1 MAETREFP
9 EKKEQCFVI
18 MPISDQGDYPKGHF
32 DKVYQQIFKPAIES
46 AGYEAYRV
54 DENKICDSIMKKI
67 FDAIYNCP
75 MAICDLS
82 NKNPNV
88 LYELGLRQAYDKPVV
103 LLQDDKTDKIFDIS
117 GINTV
122 YYKSDR
128 LYENILDA
136 RERLKEAIISTK
148 NGQENTVIK
157 IWQAVAADVS
167 HITMTKEDKL
177 EIMLRG
183 IVNDMQELKMKVAK
197 NELNEFK
204 NRDVDVVRN
213 FYDEILNIEVELK
226 QGITKKE
233 INLVLDEINYLTEN
247 NFKWHTENGKMY
259 VKLKTRYLEN
269 MDNCLKVLSRLG
281 ELGVLG

>member
-281 ELGVLG
+281 ELGVIG

>member
-259 VKLKTRYLEN
+259 VKLKTRYLKN

-281 ELGVLG
+281 ELGVIG